1 MGTNFL
7 GFRTLFTSL
16 FQPHTFSLEN
26 SLILNEALRKAKV
39 AVRKFCH
46 FAIKFFLYFD
56 FVVGVV
62 GLVVEGRLGEMGDIR
77 KEKNRLKH
85 KCINSR
91 NYTQRRAVTSLR

>member
-1 MGTNFL
+1 M
-7 GFRTLFTSL
+7 FTSR

-62 GLVVEGRLGEMGDIR
+62 GLVVEGRLGEMSDIR